1 MPRQLSVSLQLTFF
15 FGLTLFAA
23 VGTGA
28 VGYLSTQRISSDL
41 DQTQAQAVPAA
52 EQADQ
57 QTQILTDLRLSA
69 VAYLAQP
76 LHNPSADSTILRQ
89 AESYDAIDSTRSES
103 DALSSQVGSTLAAH
117 KAATRMNVIVDGK
130 PIPAADFLKLVIEDQ
145 RAYATQIDRKARF
158 GDIKGLE
165 TDPSQTRFA
174 KWASTF
180 KTQNAELR
188 GLIDAALAQENAII
202 SAVAT
207 DIANNKVVSFGTA
220 NKITK
225 NLSQELNKAM
235 EQLSDYVVTR
245 SQALRDQRNQAIE
258 FLNLTFQKHQVDAR
272 EVQSAAM
279 ASLNAAIAK
288 TGQMSH
294 QAMLGISIALGG
306 AFLFALVASLFAYTR
321 IGRPM
326 NRMSSV
332 IADLS
337 DRKFETTVPYLNR
350 NDEIGA
356 IARASEILRESGASH
371 EAELQQMQERREG
384 EQSAALNALAQGLN
398 RLASGD
404 LSRDIDTALAND
416 YEELRNDFNVAL
428 HSLVATIS
436 QILSSS
442 DRMHG
447 SVNEIARA
455 TDDLSQRTEKS
466 VSALYDTSETLKH
479 LTKLVETTTQSAI
492 EANGISR
499 SARERV
505 AASNEVLDE
514 TVKAMKELDESSEKI
529 VSIVGMVDDIAFQ
542 TNLLALNA
550 SVEAAR
556 AGVAGKGFS
565 VVATEV
571 GALARRSSDAAQEIS
586 KLITQSSQ
594 QITTGVALVDRV
606 GQSLHTISDSVKE
619 MSNRIEGIS
628 QAAQE
633 QSKGLQN
640 INSAVGELEHSAQQ
654 NAAMFEETSAATRS
668 LADEAAG
675 LAQSASA
682 FQTETTPEAGDEAQD
697 WDVPPSQHPEPELQ
711 RAGGM
716 E

>member
-1 MPRQLSVSLQLTFF
+1 MPRKLSVSLQLTLF
-15 FGLTLFAA
+15 FGLTLIAA
-23 VGTGA
+23 IGTGA
-28 VGYLSTQRISSDL
+28 VGYLSTQLISSDL
-41 DQTQAQAVPAA
+41 DRAKAQAVPAA
-52 EQADQ
+52 EQAEQ
-57 QTQILTDLRLSA
+57 QTQILTDLRISA

-76 LHNPSADSTILRQ
+76 LHNPSAESTIMRQ
-89 AESYDAIDSTRSES
+89 AKAYDQIDTAHSELDAISP
-103 DALSSQVGSTLAAH
+103 QVNATLAAH
-117 KAATRMNVIVDGK
+117 KAATAMNVVVDGK
-130 PIPAADFLKLVIEDQ
+130 TLSAVEFLKLVAEDQ
-145 RAYATQIDRKARF
+145 TAYAVQIDRKARF
-158 GDIKGLE
+158 GDLRGLL
-165 TDPSQTRFA
+165 TDPDQTRFA
-174 KWASTF
+174 RWATTF
-180 KTQNAELR
+180 KTENAELR
-188 GLIDAALAQENAII
+188 GLIDAVLAQENEII
-202 SAVAT
+202 STVAA
-207 DIANNKVVSFGTA
+207 DIEAKKMVAFSTA
-220 NKITK
+220 NKIAQ
-225 NLSQELNKAM
+225 NLSQELAKSM
-235 EQLSDYVVTR
+235 EQLTDYVVIR
-245 SQALRDQRNQAIE
+245 SQALSDQRTQAIE
-258 FLNLTFQKHQVDAR
+258 FLNLTFQKHQISAR
-272 EVQSAAM
+272 ETQSAAL

-288 TGQMSH
+288 TGEMGR
-294 QAMLGISIALGG
+294 QAMLGISLALGV
-306 AFLFALVASLFAYTR
+306 AFIVSLVASLFAYQR

-337 DRKFETTVPYLNR
+337 KRKFDTDVPYLTR
-350 NDEIGA
+350 YDEIGA
-356 IARASEILRESGASH
+356 IARASEILRESGANH
-371 EAELQQMQERREG
+371 EAELQEMQERREG
-384 EQSAALNALAQGLN
+384 EQSAALHALAQGLN

-404 LSRDIDTALAND
+404 LSRDIDTALASE
-416 YEELRNDFNVAL
+416 YEDLRNDFNAAL
-428 HSLVATIS
+428 QSLVATVS
-436 QILSSS
+436 QILDSS

-447 SVNEIARA
+447 SVNEIAKA

-466 VSALYDTSETLKH
+466 VSALYETSETLKH
-479 LTKLVETTTQSAI
+479 LTKLVDTTTQSAI

-505 AASNEVLDE
+505 AASNDVLDE

-529 VSIVGMVDDIAFQ
+529 VSIVGMVDDIAYQ

-571 GALARRSSDAAQEIS
+571 GALARRSSDAAQEIA
-586 KLITQSSQ
+586 KLITESGQ

-619 MSNRIEGIS
+619 MSSRIEGIS

-633 QSKGLQN
+633 QSQGLQN

-654 NAAMFEETSAATRS
+654 NAAMFEETSAATKS
-668 LADEAAG
+668 LADEAAS

-682 FQTETTPEAGDEAQD
+682 FQTEASSDAQD
-697 WDVPPSQHPEPELQ
+697 WDVPPSRHPETEFQ

>member
-1 MPRQLSVSLQLTFF
+1 MPRKLSVSLQLTLF
-15 FGLTLFAA
+15 FGLTLIAA
-23 VGTGA
+23 IGTGA
-28 VGYLSTQRISSDL
+28 VGYLSTQLISSDL
-41 DQTQAQAVPAA
+41 DRTKAQAVPAA
-52 EQADQ
+52 EKADQ
-57 QTQILTDLRLSA
+57 QTQILTDLRISA

-89 AESYDAIDSTRSES
+89 AEAYDAIDSAHSEEE
-103 DALSSQVGSTLAAH
+103 ALSEQVRTTLAAH
-117 KAATRMNVIVDGK
+117 QAATAMNVMVDGT
-130 PIPAADFLKLVIEDQ
+130 PIPAADFLELVTEDQ
-145 RAYATQIDRKARF
+145 RAYTVQIDRKARF

-165 TDPSQTRFA
+165 TDPTQTRFA

-180 KTQNAELR
+180 QTQNTELR
-188 GLIDAALAQENAII
+188 GLIDAALAQEAAII
-202 SAVAT
+202 TAVAA
-207 DIANNKVVSFGTA
+207 DIADKKVVSFGTA

-235 EQLSDYVVTR
+235 EQLNDYVVAR
-245 SQALRDQRNQAIE
+245 SRTLRDQRNQAIE

-272 EVQSAAM
+272 EMQSAAM
-279 ASLNAAIAK
+279 ASLNEAIAK

-294 QAMLGISIALGG
+294 QAMLGIAIALGI
-306 AFLFALVASLFAYTR
+306 AFLISLVASLFAYQR

-337 DRKFETTVPYLNR
+337 DRKFETTVPYLKR

-371 EAELQQMQERREG
+371 EAELQEMQARREG

-398 RLASGD
+398 RLAGGD
-404 LSRDIDTALAND
+404 LSRDIDTALANE
-416 YEELRNDFNVAL
+416 YEDLRNDFNAAL
-428 HSLVATIS
+428 QSLVATVS
-436 QILSSS
+436 QILDSS

-447 SVNEIARA
+447 SVNEIAKA

-466 VSALYDTSETLKH
+466 VSALYETSETLKH
-479 LTKLVETTTQSAI
+479 LTKLVDTTTQSAI

-505 AASNEVLDE
+505 AASNDVLDE

-571 GALARRSSDAAQEIS
+571 GALARRSSDAAQEIA
-586 KLITQSSQ
+586 KLITESGQ

-619 MSNRIEGIS
+619 MSSRIEGIS

-640 INSAVGELEHSAQQ
+640 INTAVGELEHSAQQ
-654 NAAMFEETSAATRS
+654 NAAMFEETSAATKS
-668 LADEAAG
+668 LADEAAS

-682 FQTETTPEAGDEAQD
+682 FQTEASSEAQD
-697 WDVPPSQHPEPELQ
+697 WDVPPSQQSHAELQ